1 MHIPRTG
8 VCLHGRRIDPLSW
21 DIDWQGVAKTL
32 WTILNRDNAGDRLMC
47 QLERRT
53 EVISGDSNWQDVVQS
68 GSTASQLATV
78 GKSTD
83 N

>member
-1 MHIPRTG
+1 
-8 VCLHGRRIDPLSW
+8 
-21 DIDWQGVAKTL
+21 
-32 WTILNRDNAGDRLMC
+32 MC

-53 EVISGDSNWQDVVQS
+53 EVISGESNSQDVVQS